1 MHPRLLNG
9 NAPYVRIAR
18 IMDEE
23 LTQIRCIAAHE
34 YWKPRDG
41 RAALLAVVEP
51 SVLTEYYSFAI
62 VVGCAWRADGGDQ
75 SARAL

>member
-1 MHPRLLNG
+1 MQPRLPNG
-9 NAPYVRIAR
+9 KAPYVRIAR

-41 RAALLAVVEP
+41 RAALVAVVEP
-51 SVLTEYYSFAI
+51 AVPTEY
-62 VVGCAWRADGGDQ
+62 
-75 SARAL
+75 